1 MGDNF
6 AQKTIGKG
14 DIKVSM
20 SMGGN
25 EILDILFTNVL
36 HVPKLAKK
44 NFFVTKSITL
54 GHVFEFGGKRCVT
67 MNKQKKIVRL
77 SLRENGLY

>member
-54 GHVFEFGGKRCVT
+54 GHFLNLEEKGV
-67 MNKQKKIVRL
+67 
-77 SLRENGLY
+77 SP